1 MREALC
7 LLIVSFDREAIM
19 KPWISVIGAC
29 EKCSKISFSRNTV
42 AQCTVCLAKDIASD
56 IVTTD
61 ISERKSTIAA
71 HSCSR
76 EDVGIVARVVCSTP
90 RTWAEKDMALGDQ
103 TRQRVL
109 LVLKSA
115 TPAPLFPLYTGASKA
130 TKMYNSI
137 LDQGCLQR
145 EPRAY
150 RSESFPLT
158 KGTVYLFELEGQ
170 IV

>member
-1 MREALC
+1 MDFRDWSLREVFKDQSFKKHRSPMHGMSSQRHSVRYRYHRHFREKEHNCSAQ
-7 LLIVSFDREAIM
+7 LLQRRRRDCSQGGMFD
-19 KPWISVIGAC
+19 
-29 EKCSKISFSRNTV
+29 T
-42 AQCTVCLAKDIASD
+42 QDL
-56 IVTTD
+56 
-61 ISERKSTIAA
+61 
-71 HSCSR
+71 
-76 EDVGIVARVVCSTP
+76 
-90 RTWAEKDMALGDQ
+90 AEKDMALGDQ